1 LIAAQCA
8 AAPVARRKSID
19 HIPGGY
25 AAGAAYAAL
34 IKRFNRFIRDSY
46 KMKKRLSNPESRFFY
61 QKRR

>member
-19 HIPGGY
+19 NIPGGY

-34 IKRFNRFIRDSY
+34 IKRFNRFIKDSC
-46 KMKKRLSNPESRFFY
+46 KTARLVSSEAGGFVRA
-61 QKRR
+61 